1 MNRTAL
7 YVSQPTILEISP
19 NAAADKT
26 AEILRYPKK
35 VSVGRAYGSVSIQ
48 PGIYLIVSQA
58 YIGVTGA
65 HFQAEV
71 SINDKDEWPD
81 PPHAFIEGIE
91 PGITQES
98 LREFFTISKSA
109 DGPTS

>member
-7 YVSQPTILEISP
+7 YVTQPTILELSP
-19 NAAADKT
+19 NVAADKA
-26 AEILRYPKK
+26 AEIQRYPKK
-35 VSVGRAYGSVSIQ
+35 VSVGKANGSVSLD
-48 PGIYLIVSQA
+48 PGIYLIVSEA

-81 PPHAFIEGIE
+81 PPHAFISSIV

-98 LREFFTISKSA
+98 LREFFRISKAA
-109 DGPTS
+109 DGPTE